1 MPQMSMCSYEDL
13 RSLSPQACSSL
24 ARPSAGGV
32 ILASTAC
39 SREFSSLLARE
50 KGGLCLA
57 DCLLSCSGRC
67 FRRSSANSGDKL
79 WLLGDFGFR
88 RKTIISKMMPTKAG
102 PSAIIRA
109 SSDQAVVNPR
119 IVSVDIESLGAD
131 HGNFIEV
138 PLEAEQSSE
147 KESPGWLDAH
157 RPRFQ
162 QSCDSTPQISL

>member
-1 MPQMSMCSYEDL
+1 MPQMSVCSYEDL
-13 RSLSPQACSSL
+13 RS
-24 ARPSAGGV
+24 SAGGV

-50 KGGLCLA
+50 KGGLCLV
-57 DCLLSCSGRC
+57 LLSCSGRC
-67 FRRSSANSGDKL
+67 FCRSSANSGDKL

-88 RKTIISKMMPTKAG
+88 RKTIISKIMPTKAG

-109 SSDQAVVNPR
+109 SSDQAVVDPR
-119 IVSVDIESLGAD
+119 IVSVDIESLGARPPD
-131 HGNFIEV
+131 HGYFIEV
-138 PLEAEQSSE
+138 SLEAEQSSE

>member
-1 MPQMSMCSYEDL
+1 MCSYEDL
-13 RSLSPQACSSL
+13 RS
-24 ARPSAGGV
+24 SAGGV

-50 KGGLCLA
+50 KGGLCLV
-57 DCLLSCSGRC
+57 LLSCSGRC

-88 RKTIISKMMPTKAG
+88 RKTIISKKMMPTKAG

-109 SSDQAVVNPR
+109 SSDQAVVDPR